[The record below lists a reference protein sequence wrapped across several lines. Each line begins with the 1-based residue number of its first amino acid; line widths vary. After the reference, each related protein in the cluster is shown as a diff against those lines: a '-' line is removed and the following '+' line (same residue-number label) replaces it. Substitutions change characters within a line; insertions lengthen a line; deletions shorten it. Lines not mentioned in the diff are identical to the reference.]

1 MNTIR
6 KSLWLGFGVAMAD
19 TLVWEDNFDTL
30 DFTKWQHEITM
41 GGGGNWEFEMY
52 WNNRTNSFVE
62 DGVLHL

>member
-1 MNTIR
+1 MKVIHQG
-6 KSLWLGFGVAMAD
+6 LYYVFAALFWCEAVAD

-52 WNNRTNSFVE
+52 WNNRTNSFV
-62 DGVLHL
+62 